1 MTNEVTQKTTSNEQN
16 VSSSNGLEPLLRF
29 CEFKGNLPQVKLS
42 ELFHKCTQ
50 KNRNGAINN
59 VICNSA
65 KNGLIPQ
72 RDFFD
77 KDIAN
82 SENTTG
88 YYIIKNNDFV
98 YNPRKSNEAPYGPVS
113 IYKDAEDGIVSPL
126 YLCFRATAPLC
137 AEYFEMYF
145 KSPAWHRYVYLM
157 GDSGAR
163 HDRVSIKDEVFFDM
177 PVRTPSL
184 SEQQK
189 IADFLSLVD
198 ARIEKQRLLVESLKK
213 YKRGLLSVIFDRKI
227 RFKDKNANTF
237 PEWQN
242 TTLSDIGNFYNGLSG
257 KNKDDFI
264 TGNSEYV
271 TYMNVFKNTIADE
284 NICERVNVSEFEH
297 QNIVQYGDILF
308 TQSSETMEE
317 VGFSS
322 VWISSK
328 TPFLNSFCFGLRLKK
343 LSFVYPQFMGYL
355 LRSYKLRILIMRES
369 QGATRINLSS
379 ERLKNIKFMLPCF
392 DEQVVIADLIMK
404 IDDYIAIC
412 EEKYSYLAKLKNG
425 LLQQMFI

>member
-1 MTNEVTQKTTSNEQN
+1 MGIIF
-16 VSSSNGLEPLLRF
+16 SSFNGLEGKVPELRF
-29 CEFKGNLPQVKLS
+29 SSYDDSWTAEKLS
-42 ELFHKCTQ
+42 DFTVRVTRKNSKNQTDLPLTISSKDGLVDQVTFFNKKVSSKDMSGYYLLQ
-50 KNRNGAINN
+50 KGEFAYNKSYSNGYDFGSIKRLERYEMGALSTLYICFALTKYCSDYIRHYFDSLKWYRQIYIISAEGARNHGLLN
-59 VICNSA
+59 V
-65 KNGLIPQ
+65 PTD
-72 RDFFD
+72 DFF
-77 KDIAN
+77 A
-82 SENTTG
+82 TTH
-88 YYIIKNNDFV
+88 
-98 YNPRKSNEAPYGPVS
+98 
-113 IYKDAEDGIVSPL
+113 
-126 YLCFRATAPLC
+126 YL
-137 AEYFEMYF
+137 
-145 KSPAWHRYVYLM
+145 SQ
-157 GDSGAR
+157 
-163 HDRVSIKDEVFFDM
+163 
-177 PVRTPSL
+177 SL
-184 SEQQK
+184 SEQEK
-189 IADFLSLVD
+189 IAAFLSLVD
-198 ARIEKQRLLVESLKK
+198 ARIEKQRQLVESLKK

-328 TPFLNSFCFGLRLKK
+328 TPFLNSFCFGLRLKN

-392 DEQVVIADLIMK
+392 DEQVVISDLIMK

>member
-1 MTNEVTQKTTSNEQN
+1 MGIIF
-16 VSSSNGLEPLLRF
+16 SSFNGLEPKIRFASYSENYTICNIEDIFDERSERGSKNLELLSVTMNDGVKKRI
-29 CEFKGNLPQVKLS
+29 EIEGKDNSSEDKGNYKIV
-42 ELFHKCTQ
+42 HV
-50 KNRNGAINN
+50 G
-59 VICNSA
+59 
-65 KNGLIPQ
+65 
-72 RDFFD
+72 DM
-77 KDIAN
+77 
-82 SENTTG
+82 
-88 YYIIKNNDFV
+88 V
-98 YNPRKSNEAPYGPVS
+98 YNSMRMWQGANGISPY
-113 IYKDAEDGIVSPL
+113 DGIVSPAYTVL
-126 YLCFRATAPLC
+126 KASKPLC
-137 AEYFEMYF
+137 NKYIAYQF
-145 KSPAWHRYVYLM
+145 KNSNLINKFRKNSQGLTSDTWNLKYPQISTIKIYL
-157 GDSGAR
+157 
-163 HDRVSIKDEVFFDM
+163 
-177 PVRTPSL
+177 PSL
-184 SEQQK
+184 PEQQK
-189 IADFLSLVD
+189 IAVFLSLVD
-198 ARIEKQRLLVESLKK
+198 ARIEKQRQLVESLKK

-328 TPFLNSFCFGLRLKK
+328 TPFLNSFCFGLRLKN